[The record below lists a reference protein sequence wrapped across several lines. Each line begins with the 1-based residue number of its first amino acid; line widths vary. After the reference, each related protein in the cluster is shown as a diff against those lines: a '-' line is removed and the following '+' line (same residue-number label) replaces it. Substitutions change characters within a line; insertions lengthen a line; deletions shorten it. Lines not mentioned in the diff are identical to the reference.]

1 MKFVKQSL
9 ARTVALVRRLLG
21 TGVLS
26 VVAGKVTQEEPV
38 ITPVSGALPE
48 FAMRDVA
55 RISVMMI
62 LDAFVQLDT
71 PGRDVSKVRFKLWQK
86 INLKVLFHV

>member
-1 MKFVKQSL
+1 MRSVKQSL
-9 ARTVALVRRLLG
+9 ARTVVLVRRLLA

-48 FAMRDVA
+48 FAMRDVV
-55 RISVMMI
+55 RISVMMVS
-62 LDAFVQLDT
+62 DAFVQLDT
-71 PGRDVSKVRFKLWQK
+71 PGRGVSEVRFK
-86 INLKVLFHV
+86 